1 MARNDAAAL
10 KAAIDCVSATQAP
23 DSNAMVASEQKII
36 DCGTDAFRSQ
46 ALLYTNMLVQA
57 YQAANIRVQVSDV
70 RAAVERHNSDGSV
83 EVLVAM
89 RIKSSTDQ
97 IAERNRLPPA
107 GENGAR
113 RRPVQDF
120 QARPGDEVTVV
131 VEDIQTTAAVT
142 EPSQDALAPWHLRVG
157 AFAVDVFPAIAA
169 LTTLAL
175 VSFTVPAR
183 GAWWWSCLSAIGVVI
198 LVMLVNRLLLPT
210 ITGWSLGRALFG
222 IAVVG
227 RDGAAI
233 GPWTLLLRDLAHLL
247 DTVSVVGWLWP
258 LWDSRR
264 RTFAD
269 LLLRT
274 EVRRVQRDEPLP
286 NIRRWTAVA
295 VLTAAAVCLAG
306 AAVSYAAVYSRER
319 ATDETVAQIKAQG
332 PKIVAQMLTYDPKTL
347 RDDFAHAQ
355 SLATDKY
362 RGQLKEQQDIVQKG
376 TPVINEYWPM
386 DWSVLSAAPDRATML
401 LFLQGR
407 RGAAP
412 GERYISATLRVNFVK
427 GGDDRWRVDD
437 LTVLTKPKPPGNGK

>member
-1 MARNDAAAL
+1 M
-10 KAAIDCVSATQAP
+10 
-23 DSNAMVASEQKII
+23 
-36 DCGTDAFRSQ
+36 
-46 ALLYTNMLVQA
+46 
-57 YQAANIRVQVSDV
+57 
-70 RAAVERHNSDGSV
+70 
-83 EVLVAM
+83 
-89 RIKSSTDQ
+89 
-97 IAERNRLPPA
+97 
-107 GENGAR
+107 
-113 RRPVQDF
+113 
-120 QARPGDEVTVV
+120 TVV

-142 EPSQDALAPWHLRVG
+142 EPSQDALAPWHFRAG
-157 AFAVDVFPAIAA
+157 AFAVDLFPAIAA

-175 VSFTVPAR
+175 VSFAVPAR
-183 GAWWWSCLSAIGVVI
+183 GAWWWSCMSAIGVVI

-247 DTVSVVGWLWP
+247 DTASVVGWLWP

-274 EVRRVQRDEPLP
+274 EVRRVQSDEPLP

-295 VLTAAAVCLAG
+295 VLSAAAVCLAG
-306 AAVSYAAVYSRER
+306 AAVSYAVVYSRER

-347 RDDFAHAQ
+347 HDDFAHAQ

-386 DWSVLSAAPDRATML
+386 DWSVQSATPDRATML

-407 RGAAP
+407 RGVAP
-412 GERYISATLRVNFVK
+412 NERYISATLRVTFAK